1 MIGLNPTAASAGA
14 APRTTDK
21 QIATLTA
28 QAALAGVQLIAIEG
42 DDGGV
47 ELLLTE
53 GAATLRF
60 HELQAAS
67 SAIIARGQHREGAG
81 HRSAV
86 SEGRRA

>member
-1 MIGLNPTAASAGA
+1 MIELNPTAASAGA
-14 APRTTDK
+14 TPHAADK
-21 QIATLTA
+21 QLATLTA
-28 QAALAGVQLIAIEG
+28 QAALAGVQLVAIEG

-60 HELQAAS
+60 HDLHAAN
-67 SAIIARGQHREGAG
+67 SAIAARGQHRKDASHCGT
-81 HRSAV
+81 V

>member
-1 MIGLNPTAASAGA
+1 MIELNPTAASAGA
-14 APRTTDK
+14 TPRAADK

-28 QAALAGVQLIAIEG
+28 QAALAGAQLVAIEG

-60 HELQAAS
+60 HDLHAAN
-67 SAIIARGQHREGAG
+67 SAIVARRDHSDGADR
-81 HRSAV
+81 HAIV
-86 SEGRRA
+86 LEGRRA